1 MYRDKAHYGNKWD
14 KFENF
19 GFFFNI
25 LNDRETLRKRNN
37 TLKMCVK
44 QGMKRASKHPSNS
57 TFIKGFQSKI

>member
-44 QGMKRASKHPSNS
+44 
-57 TFIKGFQSKI
+57 